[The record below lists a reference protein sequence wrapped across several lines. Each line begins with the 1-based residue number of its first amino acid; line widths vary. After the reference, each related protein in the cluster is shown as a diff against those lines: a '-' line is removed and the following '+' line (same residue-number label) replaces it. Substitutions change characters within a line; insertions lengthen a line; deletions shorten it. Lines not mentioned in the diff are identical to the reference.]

1 MKVIIEW
8 IETSERLPD
17 DDDTKLVTCETKQG
31 RRCLNR
37 AYYCASTKRWHGS
50 GSMSKVIAWADV
62 KPFKA
67 IEEALKNED

>member
-1 MKVIIEW
+1 MKVSIDW
-8 IETSERLPD
+8 IETKDCLPD

-37 AYYCASTKRWHGS
+37 AYYCKSTKSWYDS

-62 KPFKA
+62 HPYYGDMNIK
-67 IEEALKNED
+67 EG